1 MIFMEHIFR
10 AYDIRG
16 IFNREL
22 TADVATK
29 IGMAFGTYLGGK
41 GKVLLGRDQRTSSK
55 VIENAFSSGLAST
68 GCDVVITGMV
78 PIPTSNFKTAAGV
91 FDVGAYITASHNPPE
106 YNGVRFRHADGTG
119 YTSQNSEIKDIFL
132 KGEFSLADWDK
143 LGKITYIK
151 PEDTIKEYSD
161 LLLDKFQFH
170 KTPKV
175 VIDPGNGAASV
186 VAPDFFRKLGAE
198 VEVINEPLD
207 GTFPGR
213 PSEPNEKNLRELAKT
228 VKESGADFGAGY
240 DGDGDRVVFVDDL
253 GRVVQNE
260 KIGIIISRE
269 ILKKEKGTIIANME
283 CSMIVETEI
292 EKAGGKVERV
302 RVGDVFVAEKIK
314 ETGALFAMETS
325 AHYFTPEFYVFDDP
339 IVVSLKLGEILSKT
353 DQNLSSMADEIPSYP
368 KTMKNFKCPD
378 EIKFQVM
385 EKIVESFKEKGFE
398 LDMTD
403 GAKVIFDDGWALL
416 RPSNTTPL
424 IRASVEA
431 LTEERLTELLS
442 MVEDEFNTAL
452 EGTK

>member
-1 MIFMEHIFR
+1 MEHIFR

-16 IFNREL
+16 IFNKEL
-22 TADVATK
+22 TADAATK

-41 GKVLLGRDQRTSSK
+41 GKVLLGRDPRTSSK
-55 VIENAFSSGLAST
+55 AIENAFSAGLAST

-78 PIPTSNFKTAAGV
+78 PIPTSNFKTHAGD
-91 FDVGAYITASHNPPE
+91 FDAGAYITASHNPPE
-106 YNGVRFRHADGTG
+106 YNGVRFRHSDGTG
-119 YTSQNSEIKDIFL
+119 YTSQNGEIKDIFM
-132 KGEFSLADWDK
+132 KGEFHLADWDE
-143 LGKITYIK
+143 LGKITYID
-151 PEDTIKEYSD
+151 PDETIKEYSD
-161 LLLDKFQFH
+161 LLLDKFQFD
-170 KTPKV
+170 KTFKV

-186 VAPDFFRKLGAE
+186 VAPDFFRKLGAD
-198 VEVINEPLD
+198 VSVINEALD

-213 PSEPNEKNLRELAKT
+213 PSEPNEKNLQELAKT
-228 VKESGADFGAGY
+228 VKDTGADFGAGY

-292 EKAGGKVERV
+292 EKAGGTVERV

-339 IVVSLKLGEILSKT
+339 IVVSLKLGEILSKSR
-353 DQNLSSMADEIPSYP
+353 QKLSAMADEIPSYP
-368 KTMKNFKCPD
+368 KTLKNFKCPD
-378 EIKFQVM
+378 EIKFKAM
-385 EKIVESFKEKGFE
+385 EKIVESFKGKGYE

-403 GAKVIFDDGWALL
+403 GAKVILDDGWALL

-431 LTEERLTELLS
+431 ETEERLNELLK
-442 MVEDEFNTAL
+442 MVEDEFNAAL

>member
-1 MIFMEHIFR
+1 MEHIFR

-16 IFNREL
+16 IFNKEL
-22 TADVATK
+22 TADGAAK

-41 GKVLLGRDQRTSSK
+41 GKVLLGRDPRTSSK

-68 GCDVVITGMV
+68 GCDVSITGMV
-78 PIPTSNFKTAAGV
+78 PIPTSNFKTAAGD
-91 FDVGAYITASHNPPE
+91 FNAGAYITASHNPPE

-119 YTSQNSEIKDIFL
+119 YTSQNGEIKDIFL
-132 KGEFSLADWDK
+132 KGEFTLADWDK
-143 LGKITYIK
+143 IGKITHIN
-151 PEDTIKEYSD
+151 PEETIKEYAE
-161 LLLDKFQFH
+161 LLLDKFAFG
-170 KTPKV
+170 KTLKV
-175 VIDPGNGAASV
+175 VLDPGNGAASV
-186 VAPDFFRKLGAE
+186 VAPAFFRKLGAD
-198 VEVINEPLD
+198 VTVVNEPLD

-213 PSEPNEKNLRELAKT
+213 PSEPNEKNLQELAKT
-228 VKESGADFGAGY
+228 VKEKGADFGAGY

-269 ILKKEKGTIIANME
+269 ILKKQKGTIIANME
-283 CSMIVETEI
+283 CSMIVEREI

-339 IVVSLKLGEILSKT
+339 IVVSLKLGEILSKSEEK
-353 DQNLSSMADEIPSYP
+353 LSSMADDIPSYP
-368 KTMKNFKCPD
+368 KTMKNFKCAD
-378 EIKFQVM
+378 EIKFHVM
-385 EKIVESFKEKGFE
+385 DKIVGSFNRKDYH
-398 LDMTD
+398 LDVTD

-431 LTEERLTELLS
+431 ETKERLEELLA
-442 MVEDEFNTAL
+442 MVESEFNTAL

>member
-1 MIFMEHIFR
+1 MEHIFR

-16 IFNREL
+16 IFNKEL
-22 TADVATK
+22 TADTASK
-29 IGMAFGTYLGGK
+29 IGMAFGTYLGGR
-41 GKVLLGRDQRTSSK
+41 GKVLVGRDPRTSSTI
-55 VIENAFSSGLAST
+55 IEDAFASGLAST
-68 GCDVVITGMV
+68 GCDVFTTGMV
-78 PIPTSNFKTAAGV
+78 PIPTSNFKTATGD
-91 FDVGAYITASHNPPE
+91 FDAGAYITASHNPPE

-119 YTSQNSEIKDIFL
+119 YTSQNGEIKDIFL
-132 KGEFSLADWDK
+132 KGEFHLAPWDE
-143 LGKITYIK
+143 LGKIVRIN
-151 PEDTIKEYSD
+151 PDDTLKEYFN
-161 LLLDKFQFH
+161 LFLGKFNFE
-170 KTPKV
+170 KKLSV

-186 VAPDFFRKLGAE
+186 VVPQLFRKLGAD
-198 VEVINEPLD
+198 VSTINEQLD

-213 PSEPNEKNLRELAKT
+213 PSEPNEKNLSGLMEA
-228 VKESGADFGAGY
+228 VKEKGADFGAGY

-283 CSMIVETEI
+283 CSMIVEREI

-314 ETGALFAMETS
+314 ETKALFAMETS

-339 IVVSLKLGEILSKT
+339 VVVSLRLGEILSKSDRT
-353 DQNLSSMADEIPSYP
+353 LSSMADEIPSYP

-385 EKIVESFKEKGFE
+385 EKIVDDFKEKGYE

-403 GAKVIFDDGWALL
+403 GAKVIFDDGWALI

-431 LTEERLTELLS
+431 ETQERLGELLS
-442 MVEDEFNTAL
+442 MVENEFNSSL
-452 EGTK
+452 EATK

>member
-1 MIFMEHIFR
+1 MEHIFR

-16 IFNREL
+16 IFNTEL
-22 TADVATK
+22 TADAATQ

-41 GKVLLGRDQRTSSK
+41 GKVLVGRDPRTSS
-55 VIENAFSSGLAST
+55 VIIENAFASGLAST
-68 GCDVVITGMV
+68 GCDVFLTGMV
-78 PIPTSNFKTAAGV
+78 PISTSNFKTSAGD
-91 FDVGAYITASHNPPE
+91 FDAGAYITASHNPPE
-106 YNGVRFRHADGTG
+106 YNGVRFRHGDGTG

-132 KGEFSLADWDK
+132 KGEFQVADWNK
-143 LGKITYIK
+143 LGKITYLK

-161 LLLDKFQFH
+161 LLLDKFQFD
-170 KTPKV
+170 KTLKV
-175 VIDPGNGAASV
+175 VVDPGNGAASV
-186 VAPDFFRKLGAE
+186 VAPEFFRKLGAE
-198 VEVINEPLD
+198 VSVINEPLD

-213 PSEPNEKNLRELAKT
+213 PSEPNEKNLQELAKT
-228 VKESGADFGAGY
+228 VKEQGADFGAGY

-269 ILKKEKGTIIANME
+269 ILKQKKGTIIANME
-283 CSMIVETEI
+283 CSMIVEREI

-339 IVVSLKLGEILSKT
+339 IIISLKLGEILSNTK
-353 DQNLSSMADEIPSYP
+353 QKLSSMADEIPSYP
-368 KTMKNFKCPD
+368 KTMKNFKCKD
-378 EIKFQVM
+378 EVKFQVM
-385 EKIVESFKEKGFE
+385 EKIVENFKDRGFE
-398 LDMTD
+398 LDLTD

-431 LTEERLTELLS
+431 ETEERLEELLS
-442 MVEDEFNTAL
+442 MVGSEFNTAL
-452 EGTK
+452 EDTK